1 MNGFFDITKKKT
13 RTVIGIL
20 SGTSVDAIDLVLTRI
35 RGSGTDSKIDVLD
48 FRSYPLRNDLK
59 SKIFEVSDKKTGF
72 VEDICRL
79 NIKLGILYSN
89 CVKKFLKS
97 NRLNSAEIDL
107 IGSHG
112 QTIHHLPLSENHF
125 GIKSRSTLQIGDP
138 SVIANITGITTVGD
152 FRVADV
158 AAGGSGAPL
167 VPYLDYVL
175 FRSDNKNRLLVNIGG
190 ISNITYLPKKL
201 ESSEINAFD
210 TGPGNMIIDYL
221 MNKLFGKKFD
231 KDGKV
236 SAKGKIIE
244 GLFHYI
250 CESDKFYRSKP
261 PKSTGREVYG
271 VNFSEKI
278 LSNAKGISKEDIIAT
293 VTDFTA
299 YTIHYNAKKFKI
311 DDILV
316 SGGGSK
322 NSSIMKSLQKY
333 FYGIN
338 VLKFDFKGVNSDNKE
353 AVLFALL
360 ANEIVS
366 GNKTNLRSVTGAKK
380 NVYLGKICP
389 A

>member
-1 MNGFFDITKKKT
+1 MNGFFDLPKKKV

-20 SGTSVDAIDLVLTRI
+20 SGTSVDAIDVVLTKI
-35 RGSGTDSKIDVLD
+35 KGSGTDSKIDVLD
-48 FRSYPLRNDLK
+48 FRSYPVDKDLK
-59 SKIFEVSDKKTGF
+59 TKILEVSEKSSGF
-72 VEDICRL
+72 VDDVCRL
-79 NIKLGILYSN
+79 NVTLGILYGR
-89 CVKKFLKS
+89 CVNKLLKS
-97 NRLNSAEIDL
+97 NKLTSAEIDL

-112 QTIHHLPLSENHF
+112 QTIHHLPVIEKNF
-125 GIKSRSTLQIGDP
+125 GSKSRSTLQIGDP

-175 FRSDNKNRLLVNIGG
+175 FRNAERDRLLINIGG
-190 ISNITYLPKKL
+190 ISNITYLPKNVDQN
-201 ESSEINAFD
+201 SISAFD

-221 MNKLFGKKFD
+221 MLKLFGKKFD
-231 KDGKV
+231 RDGKI
-236 SAKGKIIE
+236 SAQGIVNE
-244 GLFHYI
+244 VLFRFI
-250 CESDKFYRSKP
+250 CEMDKFHKSKP
-261 PKSTGREVYG
+261 PKSTGREFYG

-278 LSNAKGISKEDIIAT
+278 LSRGKGILKEDLIAT

-299 YTIHYNAKKFKI
+299 YAIHYNSKRFKI
-311 DDILV
+311 DDVLV

-322 NSSIMKSLQKY
+322 NSSIMKSLRKY
-333 FYGIN
+333 FNEMN
-338 VLKFDFKGVNSDNKE
+338 VLKLDLKGVNPENKE

-360 ANEIVS
+360 ANELVS
-366 GNKTNLRSVTGAKK
+366 GNKTNLKSVTGANR